1 MCNAA
6 FVRLPPSENLE
17 LRLELRLSLPKFQK
31 QKWENTFL
39 STIIIRKK
47 YVEFRL
53 EFYLNYS
60 SSYCLYIENNVI
72 HNSLSAK

>member
-39 STIIIRKK
+39 STIIIRKNM
-47 YVEFRL
+47 
-53 EFYLNYS
+53 LNLGLNFTLITVQVTVYT
-60 SSYCLYIENNVI
+60 
-72 HNSLSAK
+72 